1 MTTVTPDEIM
11 KRLNEVFADV
21 LENQDIQIGRN
32 TTSAEVP
39 EWDSLN
45 HIMLVVEIE
54 KEFNIQFVSGE
65 VNGFRNVGEMA
76 DAIRSK
82 MSS

>member
-1 MTTVTPDEIM
+1 MTTDEIM
-11 KRLNEVFADV
+11 KRLNEVFAEV
-21 LENQDIQIGRN
+21 MENPTIQISKA
-32 TTSAEVP
+32 TTSADVP

-54 KEFNIQFVSGE
+54 KAFGIQFASGE

-76 DAIRSK
+76 ESIRK
-82 MSS
+82 KLG

>member
-1 MTTVTPDEIM
+1 MTTDEIM
-11 KRLNEVFADV
+11 KRLNEVFAEV
-21 LENQDIQIGRN
+21 MENPDIQISKN
-32 TTSAEVP
+32 TSSADVP

-54 KEFNIQFVSGE
+54 KAFDIHFVSGE

-76 DAIRSK
+76 ESIRK
-82 MSS
+82 KLN